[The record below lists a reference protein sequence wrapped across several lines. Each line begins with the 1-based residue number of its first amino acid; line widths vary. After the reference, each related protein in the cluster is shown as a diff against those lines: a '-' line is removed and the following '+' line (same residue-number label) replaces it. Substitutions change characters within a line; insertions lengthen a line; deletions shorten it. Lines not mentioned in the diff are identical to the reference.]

1 MAETDT
7 GFLFSAK
14 FTDDISAATRPAVA
28 SVRELGTNV
37 KILGDSFRMAN
48 DASGAL
54 TVSMR
59 DARAMFDTAGRS
71 LNVMKAALKD
81 AGVSALDTRL
91 IMGQLNRELTAGR
104 KEALGFSSSLSTAKE
119 SSRGLVVTL
128 GDVVNVVKE
137 LGHLIAKPFEA
148 LAEFG
153 NKAQEAFGERINTL
167 RAYNALLGDSK
178 KATEEFQWAQGFAM
192 ANPFTSS
199 EVEDVQKRMLAS
211 GMNADQARA
220 STAGIMD
227 LATLKGTGPEG
238 KKALQAGSAMFA
250 EVGEQGLSLR
260 TMRALSQDFGIS
272 MTRIQVELAKL
283 VGEKTDEASL
293 EKLQKRISKG
303 EWSGETGGR
312 VGQLAVLNMIKN
324 LVGEKNLGEF
334 AMGGAQTVEVAQS
347 NQGEQLKNLLK
358 TFDSE
363 VLPGVKAYKE
373 ALAEQGALFN
383 SNTMAGEQMSR
394 MLQDTA
400 SASFQMKTV
409 WESFTNGFLES
420 FTATWNEAGK
430 EAGTGEEGVKS
441 LSESMKS
448 MGSIIGGL
456 AGPIRGTLDFMSE
469 LSPVVTVLGTA
480 LATLVTIVRG
490 TVTSIVAYTTAL
502 ADSVLHPTK
511 ARDNFR
517 VAGEVSAEAW
527 EQGAAHILTAA
538 GVKEARQRLP
548 GGNRPGIGKPEG
560 TVADFGGGKK
570 HKKKGGG
577 GAYGDFVGGDW
588 DISGGGAW
596 APGAA
601 GAAPWA
607 SAVPAAAG
615 SSPAAMVAA
624 VDAYPTQ
631 VARAAAAGAVTPSDI
646 SGGGAWAP
654 GAAPAAPWA
663 SAVPAAAG
671 SSPAAMVAAVD
682 AYPTQVA
689 RAAAAGA
696 VTPSAGAP
704 VVVEHVDVHID
715 GSTMSKA
722 EIGDAVV
729 EALRGLG
736 RHTRNP
742 SPARV

>member
-490 TVTSIVAYTTAL
+490 T
-502 ADSVLHPTK
+502 
-511 ARDNFR
+511 
-517 VAGEVSAEAW
+517 
-527 EQGAAHILTAA
+527 AA

-631 VARAAAAGAVTPSDI
+631 VARAAAA
-646 SGGGAWAP
+646 
-654 GAAPAAPWA
+654 
-663 SAVPAAAG
+663 
-671 SSPAAMVAAVD
+671 VAA
-682 AYPTQVA
+682 
-689 RAAAAGA
+689 
-696 VTPSAGAP
+696 TPSAGASI
-704 VVVEHVDVHID
+704 VVEHVDVHID